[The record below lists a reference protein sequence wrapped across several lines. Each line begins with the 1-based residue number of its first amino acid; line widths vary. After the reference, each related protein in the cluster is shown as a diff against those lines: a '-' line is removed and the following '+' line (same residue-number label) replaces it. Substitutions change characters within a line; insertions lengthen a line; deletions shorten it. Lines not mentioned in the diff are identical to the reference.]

1 MCTCLIH
8 SCWSAYSLAASTAL
22 AMPISSASYTSALC
36 PNPPLSTKTSVPR
49 WYPTIPQPV
58 DLRVPSPSSRMDP
71 SEYTSKSSSAFLH
84 PLGAPDIDNLWGQ
97 SFAVL
102 RQGGVKNGSIFSP
115 ISGQYVNLAVRLSC
129 VSFVPFFTCAFVLGG
144 SGGGFPI

>member
-1 MCTCLIH
+1 MFDPFIQSTCVSHPLPH
-8 SCWSAYSLAASTAL
+8 AWTHRNTLAT
-22 AMPISSASYTSALC
+22 
-36 PNPPLSTKTSVPR
+36 
-49 WYPTIPQPV
+49 
-58 DLRVPSPSSRMDP
+58 
-71 SEYTSKSSSAFLH
+71 SSAFLH